1 MNIEKTL
8 EHLKEHYDYD
18 SLKKIVRK
26 NNREV
31 FDVAIDLTIILD
43 DKFLEIF
50 WNELEVVGHDLLW
63 DAVLAEVGE
72 QENVEDK
79 IHRLEEEIKAL
90 KERKEDDLK

>member
-8 EHLKEHYDYD
+8 EHLKEHHDYD

-26 NNREV
+26 NNRKA
-31 FDVAIDLTIILD
+31 FDVAIDLTIMLD

-72 QENVEDK
+72 QETVEDK